1 MLCQYRLL
9 SVWPAVWAVTF
20 CLLRPVCCLFPTL
33 LRPAVYHCFL
43 PAEFSSFFPAL
54 FICKTTSSF
63 NYGFTLKWRGAQDTD
78 SVETIVLCWIMIKW
92 PEEQRPKSSE
102 YSSVMLNYGPE
113 SLSKRD
119 NCITNWITLN
129 NDWSWMAWR
138 AISLDSRED
147 NCMTLTDN

>member
-54 FICKTTSSF
+54 FICKLLLRSI
-63 NYGFTLKWRGAQDTD
+63 TD
-78 SVETIVLCWIMIKW
+78 LRSNDPEPKIPTAWKQLCYVELWST
-92 PEEQRPKSSE
+92 EEQWIQLCYVKLRPGE
-102 YSSVMLNYGPE
+102 LEQERQLHYQ
-113 SLSKRD
+113 
-119 NCITNWITLN
+119 LN
-129 NDWSWMAWR
+129 NAEQWLIMNGLESHQLREPWRQLYDVDW
-138 AISLDSRED
+138 
-147 NCMTLTDN
+147 